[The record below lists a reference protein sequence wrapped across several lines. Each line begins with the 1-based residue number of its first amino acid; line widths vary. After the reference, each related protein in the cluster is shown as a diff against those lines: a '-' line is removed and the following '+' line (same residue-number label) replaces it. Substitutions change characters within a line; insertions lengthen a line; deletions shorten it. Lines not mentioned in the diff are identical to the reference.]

1 MNLLSESYKDF
12 KVVSFKSCEFLLE
25 IDHVKFIRILF
36 LVRGKMVFDLG
47 GKKLIIRKGE
57 CIILNKVEIY
67 EIKPKTKIFGYLS
80 IFSDEFLY
88 EQIIEKS
95 SNIFS
100 DLFIKHQFVLI
111 AINQGDLYS
120 FIDIWKLLIRATE
133 KRDKNFYGEIIH
145 HIFYL
150 IYYYLAEAYLG
161 KKRISGLMIS
171 QNKAKIVID
180 FYRELEGNFVKNRE
194 IKFYA
199 EKLCVSSVLLS
210 RYIKEI
216 TGKTVRQ
223 VINENIF
230 WEAKKLLGK
239 SSMSISEIAIELNFS
254 GISSFSVFFKRHCG
268 LSPSEFRRKIK

>member
-1 MNLLSESYKDF
+1 MNLLSDSYRDF
-12 KVVSFKSCEFLLE
+12 KVVSFKNCEFLLE
-25 IDHVKFIRILF
+25 IDQVKFIRILF
-36 LVRGKMVFDLG
+36 LVRGKMIFDLG
-47 GKKLIIRKGE
+47 GKKLIVRKGE

-67 EIKPKTKIFGYLS
+67 EINPKTKIFGYLS
-80 IFSDEFLY
+80 IFSPEFLN

-111 AINQGDLYS
+111 DINQGDLYS

-254 GISSFSVFFKRHCG
+254 GISSFSVFFKRQCG